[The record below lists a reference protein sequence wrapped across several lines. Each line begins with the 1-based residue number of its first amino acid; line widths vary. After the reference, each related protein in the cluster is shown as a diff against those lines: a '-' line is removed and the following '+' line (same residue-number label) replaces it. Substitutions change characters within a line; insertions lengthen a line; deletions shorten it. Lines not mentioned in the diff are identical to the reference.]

1 MMYFKF
7 KNSLQVNFL
16 HEIVTLSL
24 GLEISQPIHY

>member
-24 GLEISQPIHY
+24 GLEISQPVRY